1 MKMNIKIFIGI
12 LKLKI
17 RHEFSKRLCKVQVSS
32 FISFIL
38 PISCTLTNVR
48 RFNNQ

>member
-1 MKMNIKIFIGI
+1 MTSTKYENEYQNICVFK
-12 LKLKI
+12 
-17 RHEFSKRLCKVQVSS
+17 CKVQVSS